1 MLMNHESSVLLI
13 VDLQER
19 LMPVIADADD
29 VLAHAVR
36 LAQVARIF
44 SVPVT
49 GTEQT
54 PRKLGSNVEPIKT
67 LCDLTVDKV
76 HFDASAEGRIGPL
89 PAGRNHVV
97 LAGCE
102 AHVCVMQTALGL
114 VERGLQVWV
123 VRDAVGSRKHADRDA
138 ALARMRD
145 EGIRIVTT
153 EMVAF
158 EWARRGDTA
167 EFRQMLRLIK

>member
-1 MLMNHESSVLLI
+1 MLMRHESSVLVI

-19 LMPVIADADD
+19 LMPVIADVDD
-29 VLAHAVR
+29 VVAQAVR

-44 SVPVT
+44 EVPVI

-54 PRKLGSNVEPIKT
+54 PRKLGSNVEQIKT
-67 LCDLTVDKV
+67 LCDSTMEKA
-76 HFDASAEGRIGPL
+76 HFDASADGLVGLL
-89 PAGRNHVV
+89 PIGRNHVV
-97 LAGCE
+97 VAGCE

-114 VERGLQVWV
+114 LEHGLEVWLV
-123 VRDAVGSRKHADRDA
+123 QDAVGSRKHSDRDA
-138 ALARMRD
+138 ALSRMRD

-158 EWARRGDTA
+158 EWSRRSDHA
-167 EFRQMLRLIK
+167 EFRQTLQLIK